1 MSFGKL
7 LKQKMEER
15 RIKQTE
21 LSEAVGIPKTTLSSM
36 INRDNTRIDIE
47 IFLKICKYLDC
58 DPNEFAEEFSN
69 SSPKK
74 NTLPRHFAEKYG
86 AIDSYGRDL
95 VKTVLDKE
103 YERCTAEVE
112 FAQPG
117 IRIPHSY
124 YKVSAG
130 RGFELAE
137 DEAWEEIEIPDTP
150 DARKAD
156 FALTIQGDSM
166 EPVYYGG
173 DIVLVRKQP
182 AVDVGQIGIF
192 VINGAGYIKKFGGDR
207 LISLNDK
214 YDDIIPAA
222 DDSVYCMGKVI
233 GRAAAQTGND
243 G

>member
-7 LKQKMEER
+7 LKRKMEEK

-21 LSEAVGIPKTTLSSM
+21 LSEAVGIPKTTLSS
-36 INRDNTRIDIE
+36 IVNRDNTRIDIE
-47 IFLKICKYLDC
+47 TFLKICKYLDC
-58 DPNEFAEEFSN
+58 DPNEFSAEFAQQIQA
-69 SSPKK
+69 K
-74 NTLPRHFAEKYG
+74 NPLPRHFAEKYS
-86 AIDSYGRDL
+86 AIDSYGREL
-95 VKTVLDKE
+95 VTTVLDKE
-103 YERCTAEVE
+103 YERCTAEAE
-112 FAQPG
+112 YSQPK
-117 IRIPHSY
+117 IKILHSY

-130 RGFELAE
+130 RGFELAGDE
-137 DEAWEEIEIPDTP
+137 DWEEIEIPDTP

-173 DIVLVRKQP
+173 DIVLVREQP
-182 AVDVGQIGIF
+182 AIDVGQIGIF

-214 YDDIIPAA
+214 YDDIIPAD

-233 GRAAAQTGND
+233 GRAAAQTGA
-243 G
+243 GE

>member
-7 LKQKMEER
+7 LKQKLEDR

-21 LSEAVGIPKTTLSSM
+21 LSEAVGIPKTTLSSI

-47 IFLKICKYLDC
+47 TFLRICRYLGC
-58 DPNEFAEEFSN
+58 DPNEFAEEFDE
-69 SSPKK
+69 SSRHP
-74 NTLPRHFAEKYG
+74 LPRHFAEKYN
-86 AIDSYGRDL
+86 AIDDYGREL
-95 VKTVLDKE
+95 VATVLDKE
-103 YERCTAEVE
+103 YERCTADVE
-112 FAQPG
+112 YAQPK
-117 IRIPHSY
+117 IKIMHSF

-137 DEAWEEIEIPDTP
+137 DEDWEEIEIPDTP

-156 FALTIQGDSM
+156 FALTIKGDSM
-166 EPVYYGG
+166 EPVYYSG

-192 VINGAGYIKKFGGDR
+192 VVNGAGYIKKFGGDR

-233 GRAAAQTGND
+233 GRAAAQT
-243 G
+243 